1 MASEK
6 GAQNSILTTRHHN
19 TTQVLA
25 WENSRHL
32 ATPLLVSPPNDFW
45 ETSAE
50 IPYWWRIT
58 TQIWVVLLI
67 GWIKF
72 SHAARPI
79 LSTTQLWVVTR
90 LRYGIS
96 ALVSQTS
103 FGGEASGGFAKCW
116 LFFFFSLSNL
126 KNNFD
131 TQLEY
136 VDLRDSVKQAR
147 NTWQKSKFGIEQHH
161 LCFRFRQWSNW
172 IPANT

>member
-1 MASEK
+1 MTSEK
-6 GAQNSILTTRHHN
+6 GAQNPILTTRHYN

-32 ATPLLVSPPNDFW
+32 ATPLLVSPPNDVW

-103 FGGEASGGFAKCW
+103 FGGETNGGFAKCW
-116 LFFFFSLSNL
+116 LFFFFSVYLISKIILILNLSMWICVIRSNRQEILGKKVNL
-126 KNNFD
+126 
-131 TQLEY
+131 E
-136 VDLRDSVKQAR
+136 
-147 NTWQKSKFGIEQHH
+147 
-161 LCFRFRQWSNW
+161 
-172 IPANT
+172 